1 MLDQSRAIP
10 IGRRAAAL
18 CSRVRTPVELLRAL
32 LTDEGVVRVLRHLQ
46 LNPSTL
52 LSQVPVSA
60 GGDLAQIQRN
70 AAREAQLIGHRRVEP
85 VHLLLGML
93 YTDVEASAGI
103 RAQGL
108 TLFDVRSALQHPEV
122 GRAVARRAAPRRQ
135 PLPISLAFLGLIGL
149 FAASGAGLYLGAPGP
164 LLLVGTVVFVASG
177 WVISLCLHEFAHALV
192 AYLGGDRLVAR
203 PGYLRL
209 DPLSYVDPL
218 FSIVVPL
225 LFVVI
230 GGIGLP
236 GGAVY
241 IDHNS
246 LRSRWWAAAVSIAG
260 PAASL
265 CCAVLF
271 AIPFILAGTVGM
283 PLTGGFGLWA
293 ALAFLIVLEVGAVVL
308 NLIPIPPL
316 DGFGV
321 VSALLLHRDVA
332 AQMARW
338 GGMLLMGLFLLLWVT
353 PLGGIFWGGVTALA
367 GLGHV
372 PAFFAEVGRRDMTFL

>member
-1 MLDQSRAIP
+1 M
-10 IGRRAAAL
+10 GRRAAAL
-18 CSRVRTPVELLRAL
+18 CSRARNPVELLRAL
-32 LTDEGVVRVLRHLQ
+32 LTDDGVVRVLRHLQ
-46 LNPSTL
+46 RNPSTL
-52 LSQVPVSA
+52 LSQVPVQA
-60 GGDLAQIQRN
+60 GGDIAQIQRN
-70 AAREAQLIGHRRVEP
+70 AAREAQMIGHRRVEP

-93 YTDVEASAGI
+93 YTDVEASAGL

-108 TLFDVRSALQHPEV
+108 TLFDVRSALQQPEV
-122 GRAVARRAAPRRQ
+122 SRAVARRAAPRRR
-135 PLPISLAFLGLIGL
+135 PLPISAVFLGLIGL

-164 LLLVGTVVFVASG
+164 LLLFGTVIFVASG
-177 WVISLCLHEFAHALV
+177 WVVSLCLHEFAHALV

-241 IDHNS
+241 IDRGS

-260 PAASL
+260 PSASL

-271 AIPFILAGTVGM
+271 AIPFILAGTLGL
-283 PLTGGFGLWA
+283 PLTGSLGLWA
-293 ALAFLIVLEVGAVVL
+293 GLAFLIVLEIGAVIL

-321 VSALLLHRDVA
+321 VSALILHRDVA

-338 GGMLLMGLFLLLWVT
+338 GGMLLMGLFLLLWLT
-353 PLGGIFWGGVTALA
+353 PLGGLFWEGITALA
-367 GLGHV
+367 GIGHV
-372 PAFFAEVGRRDMTFL
+372 PGLFAQIGRQDMTFL